1 MNNPFRD
8 WEDREEISSANFKKA
23 FSSFKKLNTSISKDL
38 SVSELKEKFI
48 TFIQV
53 FNQMDE
59 KSNCI
64 GTIER
69 EEIYEI
75 YMDLAD
81 QSKLESTMLF
91 NVFEKNRMF

>member
-1 MNNPFRD
+1 
-8 WEDREEISSANFKKA
+8 
-23 FSSFKKLNTSISKDL
+23 
-38 SVSELKEKFI
+38 
-48 TFIQV
+48 
-53 FNQMDE
+53 MDE